1 MKSYKGATY
10 TWDRLNRLKSCVKSN
25 GTAEYTY
32 NAEGQPEKTE
42 LDYGNGMVGTTEREY
57 VNGRL
62 YKESKILTM
71 NGAEIV
77 SATMQ
82 YLYRGEEVI
91 GLIYNGSLY
100 YYRKNL
106 QGDIIEIV
114 DEDGNEAGR
123 YTYDAWGNCSVSG
136 SGVMSANPFRYRGYY
151 WDGEAGLYYLNTRWY
166 DPEVGRFI
174 SPDSINYLDP
184 ESLNGL
190 NLYAY
195 CLNNPVMYSDP
206 YGTSWWTDFWNSIV
220 GKIVGTILV
229 VGAVVVVSVLTAGVG
244 AAVTG
249 ALGGGIA
256 ATIVGGAV
264 SGAVSGMLIG
274 AGASIVSQ
282 GVNDGYGNI
291 DWGQVGIA
299 VISGAVL
306 GAVTG
311 ALTSGVRILNA
322 ASKWYKGT
330 FKSGLQSM
338 RYHYSKHGS
347 GFGNILNYTKS
358 AINFA
363 IRNSSLLK
371 YTFNYKFG
379 NASWNFSYLYG
390 NGGMFTS
397 SGKIITFW

>member
-1 MKSYKGATY
+1 MTNTAFSCYNKLTNYRQKAALQSAAAICGIDSYCRYKFYYDATGICGFNYDGTDYYFQKNIFGDILRIYSDSGALYAEYSYDALGKCTI
-10 TWDRLNRLKSCVKSN
+10 KSN
-25 GTAEYTY
+25 TDNIA
-32 NAEGQPEKTE
+32 N
-42 LDYGNGMVGTTEREY
+42 
-57 VNGRL
+57 
-62 YKESKILTM
+62 I
-71 NGAEIV
+71 
-77 SATMQ
+77 
-82 YLYRGEEVI
+82 
-91 GLIYNGSLY
+91 
-100 YYRKNL
+100 
-106 QGDIIEIV
+106 
-114 DEDGNEAGR
+114 
-123 YTYDAWGNCSVSG
+123 
-136 SGVMSANPFRYRGYY
+136 NPFRYRGYY
-151 WDGEAGLYYLNTRWY
+151 YDRETGWYYLNSRYY
-166 DPEVGRFI
+166 DPEVGRFL
-174 SPDSINYLDP
+174 SADTVEYLAP
-184 ESLNGL
+184 ETINGL

-195 CLNNPVMYSDP
+195 CGNNPIMYTDSE
-206 YGTSWWTDFWNSIV
+206 GTSWWTDFWNSIA

-264 SGAVSGMLIG
+264 GGAVSGMIIG

-363 IRNSSLLK
+363 NRNSSLLK